1 MHNEQL
7 TDLFVVHF
15 DFFIL
20 LKKYTFYDTLK
31 VYIVFYKNLFTGD
44 EKMLKRLDLSA
55 FKKIYDKSAIAF
67 AVLKLIRNDEGVA
80 YDFLY
85 EYANQAM
92 ADIDGIK
99 ASDIVGKKYSVIYKK
114 YPPKSTIKNLS
125 DAAESCGA
133 GTSQEYWNE
142 VGLSVSMQYS
152 YVSEDTVSVSVI
164 GISNVEQIKSQNEQL
179 VNKIPGGVVIIE
191 VTDTIHFYH
200 CNDWYHTTLGYT
212 SEEFERIQK
221 EDENAGIHP
230 EDIGI
235 LKDSIAECFLN
246 KRSDTLTLRVAHKN
260 GTYKYLCLN
269 TTVIGKTQN
278 KLTLYGMYTDV
289 DKHIRLTNKLAYV
302 NAEMDN
308 MIASIPGGIS
318 KYVLTEDGTLKRL
331 YSSPGMAE
339 LVGKTQEEYE
349 RDFDKDWKENI
360 YYADFPI
367 VQRKIVECIKT
378 LKSTEFTYR
387 LIHKDGSLVWVT
399 ALVRVIGEKDGRPL
413 AHAVFHAMAKS
424 EILYQT
430 LLDNIDTVTMVRDV
444 TNGEILYANK
454 VASDFFGMTEK
465 QLIGKSYTE
474 VMNANNIKVED
485 FKVDFDNNTSK
496 EVISGDKCYNVTA
509 EKIVWNDRESVASFF
524 TDITDSYKA
533 RQELQGD
540 KDKLDDIVSK
550 IPLGIVVFKL
560 DEDDVLYVEHCNDSI
575 CEIINIDKNDIKY
588 GEYSNLSLP
597 FDFYKDD
604 IPTILN
610 SFEIAKSQKEPH
622 FFDFRIIYEDGRI
635 SWFTASFQSVLQ
647 EDGTFLIYAGCID
660 ITAQKDLEEQL
671 VLNAKEMRESV
682 VKLQESQER
691 LNAISKR
698 AELFYW
704 EIELDSGDVTALF
717 AREDSP
723 SGNLKNEGFAT
734 DFIIPEDLE
743 YFKLM
748 TGLAS
753 SGKEEHLTFDVRVGT
768 NVEKSEWFRIT
779 YDIIKD
785 DEDNAVS
792 LLGLAQNV
800 NELKLEQR
808 RLDEEI
814 ENLETATQKRDVL
827 STMRV
832 NLTDNCVE
840 SYNSKPETQLPVEI
854 GDKYT
859 DVLMK
864 ISEHAVSTTD
874 KDEIFKQQSLE
885 KLLSAFENGEKAIS
899 VDYQIETYDSAS
911 CWVNSTMRLYRH
923 PATKKVMCFMYCYD
937 INDIHVTKE
946 IINKVVEDG
955 YEHIS
960 VINVKNRKIDLS
972 IGDENSITYMKTNDV
987 FDRSLMNVF
996 AKLGSVELAESGF
1009 DNCCLSNVIE
1019 ELKERNEFAYP
1030 FNININEKKGRK
1042 LFTYTWFDKAKTK
1055 ILLLVTDITDIYQQ
1069 EIKRSEELA
1078 KALEAAVMA
1087 NKSKT
1092 DFLSRMSHE
1101 IRTPMNA
1108 ILGMSRLG
1116 EEATTEESVVSYFKD
1131 INASGNYLLGL
1142 INDILDMSRIEQGKM
1157 DIYNKYEE
1165 FTEMIRSVEVVIK
1178 PLAER
1183 KNVEFNI
1190 IQLGEAPQW
1199 VYLDKLRAQ
1208 QVYINILNNAVKFT
1222 ESGGKVEWEIK
1233 SEILSNN
1240 TVKVVSKIS
1249 DTGCGMSESFLERI
1263 FEPFAQEQNSLV
1275 NARQGTGL
1283 GLAIAKSIVE
1293 KMGGSISVEST
1304 IGIGTVFTIEFVRNC
1319 KQINDKQNLTKEADD
1334 VKNILDGKKVLLCED
1349 HPLNTL
1355 VATRLLEKVG
1365 MAVETAENGKI
1376 GVEKFFSSQENEYAA
1391 VLMDIRMPVMDG
1403 LEAAT
1408 KIRALNRQDAKS
1420 VPIIAMTANAFAED
1434 KSLSKSAGMNEHLS
1448 KPIEPAVL
1456 YKTLSDYIK

>member
-1 MHNEQL
+1 
-7 TDLFVVHF
+7 
-15 DFFIL
+15 
-20 LKKYTFYDTLK
+20 
-31 VYIVFYKNLFTGD
+31 
-44 EKMLKRLDLSA
+44 MLKRLDLSA

-67 AVLKLIRNDEGVA
+67 AVINLIRNAEGVV
-80 YDFLY
+80 YDFSY
-85 EYANQAM
+85 EYVNQAM

-99 ASDIVGKKYSVIYKK
+99 VSDIAGKRYSSLYKK
-114 YPPKSTIKNLS
+114 YPPKITLKNLS
-125 DAAESCGA
+125 EVADNGTA
-133 GTSQEYWNE
+133 GSSQEYWNE
-142 VGLSVSMQYS
+142 AGLSVSMQYA

-164 GISNVEQIKSQNEQL
+164 GISNIEQMKNQNAQL

-212 SEEFERIQK
+212 AEEFECLQK

-230 EDIGI
+230 EDIEI
-235 LKDSIAECFLN
+235 LKDSIAECFSN
-246 KRSDTLTLRVAHKN
+246 KRTDTLTLRVSHKN

-269 TTVIGKTQN
+269 TVVVGKTHN

-367 VQRKIVECIKT
+367 VQKKIVECIKT

-387 LIHKDGSLVWVT
+387 LIHKNGSLVWVT
-399 ALVRVIGEKDGRPL
+399 CLVRVIGEKDGRPL

-430 LLDNIDTVTMVRDV
+430 LLDNIDTVTIVRDI
-444 TNGEILYANK
+444 TNFEILYANK
-454 VASDFFGMTEK
+454 AATEFFGMSEK
-465 QLIGKSYTE
+465 QLIGKNYND
-474 VMNANNIKVED
+474 VMFESGVSAED
-485 FKVDFDNNTSK
+485 FQVSTDGEIIK
-496 EVISGDKCYNVTA
+496 EVIVGDKCYNVTA
-509 EKIVWNDRESVASFF
+509 ESLVWNERKSVASFF
-524 TDITDSYKA
+524 TDITDSFKA

-550 IPLGIVVFKL
+550 IPLGIAVFRL
-560 DEDDVLYVEHCNDSI
+560 DKDDVIYVEHCNDTI
-575 CEIINIDKNDIKY
+575 CDIIKIDKNVIEY
-588 GEYSNLSLP
+588 GEYKNLSLP
-597 FDFYKDD
+597 FEFYKDD
-604 IPTILN
+604 IPAILN
-610 SFEIAKSQKEPH
+610 AFEIAKVQKEPY
-622 FFDFRIIYEDGRI
+622 FLDFRIIYDDGRI
-635 SWFTASFQSVLQ
+635 LWFTTSFQSVPQ
-647 EDGTFLIYAGCID
+647 DDGSFLIYSGFID
-660 ITAQKDLEEQL
+660 ITEQKALEEKL

-691 LNAISKR
+691 LNAISRR

-704 EIELDSGDVTALF
+704 EIELGTGDVTASF
-717 AREDSP
+717 AGDDSP
-723 SGNLKNEGFAT
+723 SDNLKNEGFAT
-734 DFIIPEDLE
+734 DFIIAEDLE
-743 YFKLM
+743 YFRLM
-748 TGLAS
+748 TGLAT
-753 SGKEEHLTFDVRVGT
+753 SGKEEHLTFDVRVGE
-768 NVEKSEWFRIT
+768 NIEKSEWFRIT
-779 YDIIKD
+779 YDVIKD
-785 DEDNAVS
+785 DEDRAVS

-832 NLTDNCVE
+832 NLSDNCVE
-840 SYNSKPETQLPVEI
+840 SYSSKPETELNVEI

-859 DVLMK
+859 DVLEK
-864 ISEHAVSTTD
+864 IAKHAVSGTGQ
-874 KDEIFKQQSLE
+874 EEVFKQQSLE
-885 KLLSAFENGEKAIS
+885 KLLLSFENGEKVIS
-899 VDYQIETYDSAS
+899 VDYQIETFDNAS
-911 CWVNSTMRLYRH
+911 CWVNSAIRLYRH
-923 PATKKVMCFMYCYD
+923 PTTKKVMCFMYCYD

-972 IGDENSITYMKTNDV
+972 IGDENSVTYMKTNDV

-996 AKLGSVELAESGF
+996 AKLGSDELAESGF
-1009 DNCCLSNVIE
+1009 DNCCLSNVID
-1019 ELKERNEFAYP
+1019 ELKERDEFAYP
-1030 FNININEKKGRK
+1030 FNISKNEKKERK
-1042 LFTYTWFDKAKTK
+1042 LFTYRWFDETKTK
-1055 ILLLVTDITDIYQQ
+1055 ILLLVTDITDVYQQ

-1078 KALEAAVMA
+1078 KALDTAVMA

-1116 EEATTEESVVSYFKD
+1116 EDVATEESVVSYFKD

-1165 FTEMIRSVEVVIK
+1165 FTEIIRSVEVVIK

-1190 IQLGEAPQW
+1190 IKNGEAPQW

-1222 ESGGKVEWEIK
+1222 ESGGKVEWEIN
-1233 SEILSNN
+1233 SEMISNN
-1240 TVKVVSKIS
+1240 TVKVTCKIS

-1293 KMGGSISVEST
+1293 KMGGTISVEST
-1304 IGIGTVFTIEFVRNC
+1304 IGIGTTFTIEFIRNC
-1319 KQINDKQNLTKEADD
+1319 KQINDKQNLNQEADD
-1334 VKNILDGKKVLLCED
+1334 VKSILEGKKVLLCED

-1365 MAVETAENGKI
+1365 MTVEPAENGKI
-1376 GVEKFFSSQENEYAA
+1376 GVEKFLQSQESEYAV

-1434 KSLSKSAGMNEHLS
+1434 KSLSKAAGMNEHLS
-1448 KPIEPAVL
+1448 KPIEPTVL

>member
-1 MHNEQL
+1 M
-7 TDLFVVHF
+7 F
-15 DFFIL
+15 
-20 LKKYTFYDTLK
+20 
-31 VYIVFYKNLFTGD
+31 
-44 EKMLKRLDLSA
+44 KRLDLSP

-85 EYANQAM
+85 EYVNQAM
-92 ADIDGIK
+92 ADIDSVK
-99 ASDIVGKKYSVIYKK
+99 ASEIVGRKYSVIYKK
-114 YPPKSTIKNLS
+114 YPPKVTVKNLT
-125 DAAESCGA
+125 DTAESGKA
-133 GTSQEYWNE
+133 GSSQEYWNE

-152 YVSEDTVSVSVI
+152 YLAEDTVSVSVV
-164 GISNVEQIKSQNEQL
+164 GISNVEQMKNQNEQL
-179 VNKIPGGVVIIE
+179 VNRIPGGIVIIE

-200 CNDWYHTTLGYT
+200 CNDWYTTILGYT
-212 SEEFERIQK
+212 NEEFERIQR

-230 EDIGI
+230 DDISI
-235 LKDSIAECFLN
+235 LKDSIEECFGN
-246 KRSDTLTLRVAHKN
+246 KTTDTLTLRVAHKN

-269 TTVIGKTQN
+269 TVVVGKAAH

-349 RDFDKDWKENI
+349 RDFDKDWKGNI

-413 AHAVFHAMAKS
+413 AHAVFHAMTKS
-424 EILYQT
+424 EVLYQT
-430 LLDNIDTVTMVRDV
+430 LLDNIDTVTVVRDI
-444 TNGEILYANK
+444 TDGEILYANK
-454 VASDFFGMTEK
+454 AATEFFGVTEK

-474 VMNANNIKVED
+474 IMENNQIQVED
-485 FKVDFDNNTSK
+485 FKVDLDDNISK

-509 EKIVWNDRESVASFF
+509 ESIVWNDRESVASFF
-524 TDITDSYKA
+524 TDITDSFKA

-550 IPLGIVVFKL
+550 IPLGIAVFRL
-560 DEDDVLYVEHCNDSI
+560 DEDDVIYVEHCNDTI
-575 CEIINIDKNDIKY
+575 CNIINIDKNVIKY
-588 GEYSNLSLP
+588 GEYTELSLP
-597 FDFYKDD
+597 FEFYKDD
-604 IPTILN
+604 LPAILN
-610 SFEIAKSQKEPH
+610 AFEIAKKQKEPY
-622 FFDFRIIYEDGRI
+622 FFDFRIIYDDKKI
-635 SWFTASFQSVLQ
+635 SWFTTSFQSVPQ
-647 EDGTFLIYAGCID
+647 EDGSWLIYAGFID
-660 ITAQKDLEEQL
+660 ITGQKDLEEKL
-671 VLNAKEMRESV
+671 VLNAKELKESV

-691 LNAISKR
+691 LNAVSRR

-704 EIELDSGDVTALF
+704 EIELETGDVIALF
-717 AREDSP
+717 TKDDSP

-734 DFIIPEDLE
+734 DFIVAEDIE
-743 YFKLM
+743 YFRVM
-748 TGLAS
+748 TELAS
-753 SGKEEHLTFDVRVGT
+753 SGKEDHLTFDVRVGSSK
-768 NVEKSEWFRIT
+768 EKSEWYRIT

-785 DEDNAVS
+785 DENKAVS

-814 ENLETATQKRDVL
+814 ENLETATQRRDVL
-827 STMRV
+827 STMRI
-832 NLTDNCVE
+832 NLTDDCVE
-840 SYNSKPETQLPVEI
+840 SYSSKPETKLNINI
-854 GDKYT
+854 GDKY
-859 DVLMK
+859 
-864 ISEHAVSTTD
+864 SEILQEIAGHAVSGTS
-874 KDEIFKQQSLE
+874 KEEIIKQQSVE
-885 KLLSAFENGEKAIS
+885 RLLTCFENGEKAVS
-899 VDYQIETYDSAS
+899 VDYQIETLDNAS
-911 CWVNSTMRLYRH
+911 CWVNSAIRLYRH
-923 PATKKVMCFMYCYD
+923 PTTKKVMCFMYCYD
-937 INDIHVTKE
+937 INDIHVTRE

-960 VINVKNRKIDLS
+960 VINIKNRKIDLS
-972 IGDENSITYMKTNDV
+972 IGDEKSVVYMKTNDV
-987 FDRSLMNVF
+987 YDRSLMETS
-996 AKLGSVELAESGF
+996 AKLGSMELVESVF

-1019 ELKERNEFAYP
+1019 ELKEREEFAYP
-1030 FNININEKKGRK
+1030 FNININAKKERK
-1042 LFTYTWFDKAKTK
+1042 LFTYSWFDEAKTK
-1055 ILLLVTDITDIYQQ
+1055 ILLLVTDITDVYQQ
-1069 EIKRSEELA
+1069 EIKRAEELA
-1078 KALEAAVMA
+1078 KALDTAVMA

-1116 EEATTEESVVSYFKD
+1116 EDIATEENVVAYFKD

-1165 FTEMIRSVEVVIK
+1165 FEEMLRSVEVVIK

-1190 IQLGEAPQW
+1190 IRSGEAPRW
-1199 VYLDKLRAQ
+1199 IYLDKLRGQ
-1208 QVYINILNNAVKFT
+1208 QVYINILNNAIKFT
-1222 ESGGKVEWEIK
+1222 EAGGKVEWEVK
-1233 SEILSNN
+1233 SEILTDN
-1240 TVKVVSKIS
+1240 TVKIVSKIS
-1249 DTGCGMSESFLERI
+1249 DTGCGMSESFLERV

-1293 KMGGSISVEST
+1293 KMGGTISVEST
-1304 IGIGTVFTIEFVRNC
+1304 IGIGTTFTIEFTRNC
-1319 KQINDKQNLTKEADD
+1319 KQINEVQNLAKEADD
-1334 VKNILDGKKVLLCED
+1334 VKTILEGKKVLLCED

-1365 MAVETAENGKI
+1365 MTVEAAENGKI
-1376 GVEKFFSSQENEYAA
+1376 GVEKFAASQEGEYTV

-1403 LEAAT
+1403 LEATA

-1448 KPIEPAVL
+1448 KPIEPTVL